1 MSKTKRNI
9 DKATLDKIFLRHSLG
24 EVETFADLKGGM
36 FNSVLK
42 VTTKDGESYAVK
54 IAPAN
59 DIQVLTYEKNLIKS
73 EVYFYEKFAQVKNVH
88 FPKVYGYDC
97 DENSDCRYI
106 IMEFVEGTML
116 SSAKLNKD
124 ENNQVMFSLGK
135 AMAEMHNIAC
145 DEGFG
150 YIQNGLRP
158 TWDEAYFSM
167 AENVIKNA
175 ETKKAKIPCLSE
187 IRKIFDES
195 KDLLK
200 TVQTPHY
207 LHFDLWA
214 GNIMLKDKKLYSL
227 IDCERAMLGDVM
239 GDFISLDYTGA
250 FDLEKNRHLIDGYN
264 SVAKERLNFDSNQL
278 KRFYLMKIYLGLI
291 VFTEQHYRYGKF
303 SVVRMAGK
311 KYGETVIRN
320 AIRNYKSI
328 K

>member
-1 MSKTKRNI
+1 MSKTKRNT
-9 DKATLDKIFLRHSLG
+9 DKATLDKIFLRHGLG

-88 FPKVYGYDC
+88 FPKVFGYDC
-97 DENSDCRYI
+97 DENSDYRYI

-124 ENNQVMFSLGK
+124 ETNQVMFNLGK

-150 YIQNGLRP
+150 YIQNGLRS

-175 ETKKAKIPCLSE
+175 ESKKAKIPCLSE
-187 IRKIFDES
+187 IRKIFAES
-195 KDLLK
+195 EDLLK

-207 LHFDLWA
+207 VHFDLWA
-214 GNIMLKDKKLYSL
+214 GNIVIKDKKLYAL

-239 GDFISLDYTGA
+239 GDLISLDYTGA
-250 FDLEKNRHLIDGYN
+250 FDVEKNRYLIDGYN
-264 SVAKERLNFDSNQL
+264 SAANEKLTFDSNQL
-278 KRFYLMKIYLGLI
+278 KRLYLMKIYLGLI
-291 VFTEQHYRYGKF
+291 VYTEQHYRYPKF

-320 AIRNYKSI
+320 AIKNYKSI

>member
-1 MSKTKRNI
+1 MSKTKRSI
-9 DKATLDKIFLRHSLG
+9 DKETLNKIFLRHGLG
-24 EVETFADLKGGM
+24 EVETFSDLKGGM

-42 VTTKDGESYAVK
+42 VTTKDGKSYAVK

-88 FPKVYGYDC
+88 FPKVFGYDC
-97 DENSDCRYI
+97 DENSDYRYI

-116 SSAKLNKD
+116 SSTKLNKD
-124 ENNQVMFSLGK
+124 ETNQVMFSLGK
-135 AMAEMHNIAC
+135 AMAEMHNITC

-150 YIQNGLRP
+150 YIQNGLKP
-158 TWDEAYFSM
+158 TWHEAYLSM

-175 ETKKAKIPCLSE
+175 EAKKAKIPCLSE
-187 IRKIFDES
+187 IRKIFAES
-195 KDLLK
+195 EDLLK
-200 TVQTPHY
+200 TVHTPHY
-207 LHFDLWA
+207 VHFDLWA
-214 GNIMLKDKKLYSL
+214 GNIVIKDRKLYAL

-250 FDLEKNRHLIDGYN
+250 FDVEKNSYLIDGYN
-264 SVAKERLNFDSNQL
+264 SVSNEKLTFDSNQL
-278 KRFYLMKIYLGLI
+278 KRLYLMKIYLGLI
-291 VFTEQHYRYGKF
+291 VYTEQHYRYPKF